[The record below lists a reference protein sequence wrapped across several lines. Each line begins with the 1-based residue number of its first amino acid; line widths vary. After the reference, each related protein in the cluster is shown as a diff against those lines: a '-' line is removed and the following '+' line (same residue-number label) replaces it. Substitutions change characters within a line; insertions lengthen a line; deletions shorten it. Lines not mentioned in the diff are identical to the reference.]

1 MVQEIDGK
9 LTKTEPL
16 ESEGHVIRSL
26 SQGSLTIICRHGVF
40 VLCINS
46 FLELFIWFDTK
57 FELIIEMELKRSR
70 SSKIDI
76 AEYMKTAP
84 DMMDEKLH

>member
-26 SQGSLTIICRHGVF
+26 SQGSLTICRHGVF

-57 FELIIEMELKRSR
+57 FVLIIEMELKKKSL
-70 SSKIDI
+70 K
-76 AEYMKTAP
+76 P
-84 DMMDEKLH
+84 N